1 MALCLL
7 YPLCLLCPT
16 LHGMPPG
23 TQVQLPPS
31 QPLLDPLVMLQHDW
45 NAHQPRF
52 FRGEMS
58 LRSTRLQKLQ
68 LTGSQPATNERHC
81 DPPRHF
87 RTMPRL
93 HNQLVLSHAK
103 SASHENAPVG
113 GKRDRKRWDKFHFN
127 WKDPKRYNFPRC
139 SQVSGTSCNS
149 EKFTSFTSRSP
160 EVQLIFLAPTAV
172 KDLVQILFKTPGVL
186 VYVHIYRI
194 HIYNHIHLYTSIFI
208 YYTVMY
214 ICFQNIHW
222 KSKKFIQSYPLK
234 YPVHNSIR
242 VPEVPAA
249 NSPRIPSLCV
259 SVDGSPSHLDAQP
272 TALLHPLPCL
282 MSFPRFFPWL
292 TTDSSRKRWSVWF
305 MY

>member
-58 LRSTRLQKLQ
+58 LRSTRWQKLQ
-68 LTGSQPATNERHC
+68 LT
-81 DPPRHF
+81 
-87 RTMPRL
+87 
-93 HNQLVLSHAK
+93 
-103 SASHENAPVG
+103 ASHYRWQMSDTVIHQDTFAQCHVFTINSSCHMQNLPVT
-113 GKRDRKRWDKFHFN
+113 KTLLW
-127 WKDPKRYNFPRC
+127 
-139 SQVSGTSCNS
+139 V
-149 EKFTSFTSRSP
+149 EKEIEHAETSFTSTERIQNGTTFQDAARSQ
-160 EVQLIFLAPTAV
+160 VHLAIARSSQASHRGLLRFNWFFWHQLRLRIW
-172 KDLVQILFKTPGVL
+172 FKSCL
-186 VYVHIYRI
+186 KLLECWCMYIYIYSI

-222 KSKKFIQSYPLK
+222 KSKSSY
-234 YPVHNSIR
+234 
-242 VPEVPAA
+242 
-249 NSPRIPSLCV
+249 
-259 SVDGSPSHLDAQP
+259 SH
-272 TALLHPLPCL
+272 TH
-282 MSFPRFFPWL
+282 
-292 TTDSSRKRWSVWF
+292 
-305 MY
+305 